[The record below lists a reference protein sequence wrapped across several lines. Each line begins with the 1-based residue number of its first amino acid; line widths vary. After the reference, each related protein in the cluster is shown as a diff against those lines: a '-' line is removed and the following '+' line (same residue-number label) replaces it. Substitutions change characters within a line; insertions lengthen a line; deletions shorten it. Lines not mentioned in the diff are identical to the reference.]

1 MVILGALVNG
11 IATVAGG
18 TIGLA
23 FKSRVSTRLGDF
35 LMQGMGLVVLL
46 VAISGMAKGGDII
59 VVVLSMIAGGILG
72 YLVGI
77 DGWIRRL
84 GDWAQDRLTRA
95 ASGTSSLGSF
105 SEGFVTS
112 SLFICV
118 GAMAIVGSLQSGLQ
132 LDHTTLF
139 AKALIDAVVVMVMA
153 TTLGIGVPFSGLS
166 VFVYEAL
173 LSLGASFI
181 APFLSDAVI
190 AQMVCVGSL
199 LLLAV
204 GLNMLKITEI
214 NAANFLPAAFV
225 PIALVPAVSFAAALF
240 G

>member
-1 MVILGALVNG
+1 MY
-11 IATVAGG
+11 
-18 TIGLA
+18 
-23 FKSRVSTRLGDF
+23 KR
-35 LMQGMGLVVLL
+35 Q
-46 VAISGMAKGGDII
+46 
-59 VVVLSMIAGGILG
+59 
-72 YLVGI
+72 
-77 DGWIRRL
+77 
-84 GDWAQDRLTRA
+84 
-95 ASGTSSLGSF
+95 
-105 SEGFVTS
+105 
-112 SLFICV
+112 
-118 GAMAIVGSLQSGLQ
+118 LQSGLQ

-153 TTLGIGVPFSGLS
+153 TTLGIGVPVSGLS

-181 APFLSDAVI
+181 APLLSDAVI

-204 GLNMLKITEI
+204 GLNMLKIAEI

>member
-95 ASGTSSLGSF
+95 ASGTRD
-105 SEGFVTS
+105 VP
-112 SLFICV
+112 
-118 GAMAIVGSLQSGLQ
+118 
-132 LDHTTLF
+132 
-139 AKALIDAVVVMVMA
+139 VMP
-153 TTLGIGVPFSGLS
+153 GS
-166 VFVYEAL
+166 VFV
-173 LSLGASFI
+173 SRTQHRFSASTMM
-181 APFLSDAVI
+181 SVR
-190 AQMVCVGSL
+190 
-199 LLLAV
+199 
-204 GLNMLKITEI
+204 EI
-214 NAANFLPAAFV
+214 PRHPSTL
-225 PIALVPAVSFAAALF
+225 
-240 G
+240 